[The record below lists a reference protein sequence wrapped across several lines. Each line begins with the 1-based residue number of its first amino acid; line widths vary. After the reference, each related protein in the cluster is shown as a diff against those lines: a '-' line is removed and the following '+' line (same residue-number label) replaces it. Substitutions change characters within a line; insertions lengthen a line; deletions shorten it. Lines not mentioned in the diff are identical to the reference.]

1 MAVVLRAGLDGIK
14 RKLEVPAP
22 IDRNIYSMT
31 ASELEENGIDQL
43 PSDLSRA
50 LEALSKDQTII
61 DGLGEHIY
69 ANFLELKNLEWD
81 SYRTTVH
88 AWEQEQYLE
97 LY

>member
-43 PSDLSRA
+43 QVILA
-50 LEALSKDQTII
+50 
-61 DGLGEHIY
+61 EH
-69 ANFLELKNLEWD
+69 LKPYQKIKQSLMD
-81 SYRTTVH
+81 
-88 AWEQEQYLE
+88 
-97 LY
+97 